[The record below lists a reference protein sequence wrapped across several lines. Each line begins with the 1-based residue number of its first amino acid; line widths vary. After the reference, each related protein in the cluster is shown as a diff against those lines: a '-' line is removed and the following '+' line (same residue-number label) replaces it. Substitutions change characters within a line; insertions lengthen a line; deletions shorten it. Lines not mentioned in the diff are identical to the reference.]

1 MLNTFRVV
9 FVTKTGSTPT
19 APCNYMY
26 SGNSGFYS
34 YDWGSG
40 REMGI
45 AGHYSFDKRTPWHF
59 TYKYGAPAPELSE
72 TAGLNSGVLFGN
84 NEFVGGGTGA
94 YIGGGNWEATGSRS
108 KEQDAVGYQA
118 PIEAP
123 PNNLPES
130 QVRPNR
136 TAAMAGLDGA
146 TGSGCLV
153 NSPCEIQYHGPA
165 LFSNFQDLQFAPTE
179 QWRPGAGGGPPVPTV
194 PPGVVEK
201 YQDQRYDAS
210 GWPGE
215 PNQQASSNFVFDQQ
229 ANRACIGYGWHGVAP
244 ELASGDPGYVPRLR
258 TTTAQSGGA
267 TDSQRKFTNMSTVD
281 VDHQATPVFR
291 AEEITLHA
299 PSELYHRRSRITGLF
314 PELLPNSETGAIN
327 VGAVN
332 AESDP
337 IGRGYYR
344 IEKEI
349 AVDNPS
355 EWPKGLF
362 LSVIGAGG
370 PAGACITSVSNE
382 LGCQTNTKAKMCV
395 PHGTEDLDGNLL
407 DYKAPFTEPT
417 RQAEHGKEASAF
429 LQLCPVG
436 SYDDRGI
443 DLLVVSTPGKGGVE
457 SWSEDGLFNTTF
469 PTWEERE
476 SKVEV
481 YIGVGFDDILEANR
495 VCTLRAEGGR
505 AVRVDSESN
514 GTDMTCGGLTEAGLC
529 VYDCPD
535 DPPAAY
541 KEVTDAVG
549 NIAVPPIAELS
560 TGDQFLKLGFSI
572 SMLSENIAFPSE
584 FADSMGI
591 TDSTSWHNKTGGI
604 EEYAEEDHTI
614 NVYHYGNIHADLQSK
629 GLLPNKTD
637 WDMVINFDS
646 AQDQYDFDNHHMW
659 WRNHTGAG
667 VEGQLGHENA
677 LNAGIHPLQ
686 EGLFTPGFCGTAT
699 GISEG
704 ETAFTCWLDEGVWA
718 PLTISENL
726 QTVFGGVLSGE
737 SQVTKCDTS
746 LGSMDDSCI
755 LNANSVAAYVK
766 TQVAAYNFGSTNSIE
781 LENCLVFNPAAITTE
796 WYADANRYD
805 YRCPAEGDDPDTCG
819 TLADGSTTGPNGE
832 ELFPGCTCPVSCF
845 NCQTSGGLIYG
856 LIDSE
861 TCKQLDGIYLS
872 QGERPS
878 LVRPADALPNNS
890 WPFIN
895 ERTTLNALNRSIRPE
910 NAATFE
916 LGSPAMFNC
925 FGGDDPDYGIEP
937 NWWESEN
944 QFKARE
950 WDKHV
955 GGWDNQTGCSQFL
968 SLPYNP
974 RRWALLGNANGVD
987 PLYSQMMYAGSYME
1001 LAYKESLT
1009 KSAFYMR
1016 DQKSDGTLSPLYS
1029 TWRNWVDDK
1038 CADAIRLW
1046 GRRRIIFDQSDMT
1059 NRNHPLR
1066 VYESGA
1072 DSFRQI
1078 GDSSCLYDEL
1088 PDWIN
1093 DDLPFGSGC
1102 GNIGEFSIPIPD
1114 DAGDCVNN
1122 NYNCE
1127 IAYVNWETNNSWNA
1141 FNTYTGFRRDLIPL
1155 DLLTNDISYELDGVI
1170 VDSWQDYAAGFNA
1183 AATRRVIFDFRD
1195 KDTHFDDIDPR
1206 LKLLNWMY
1214 SEDNSTL
1221 DDVGWSVG
1229 AGLPDDDSPNG
1240 AWIAGGAPFLPRW
1253 GLNMFSADIDNG
1265 YSSFGLNEDLPAGGS
1280 KSLSLPTNSFGV
1292 NTTSSGFWRY
1302 GLNDLNEEFGAE
1314 PNGYPLDGFDYNAC
1328 VPLQSL
1334 WYREDT
1340 RNSAGITW
1348 NMLTKENEWG
1358 FGTSRRIK
1366 TSGTATGYVYEY
1378 GTCGGYANAVSCVLY
1393 DGNDD
1398 LVSFGSGVNQN
1409 TRLPGADA
1417 AGNPLIKWSK
1427 TALVQRATTR
1437 PNDNF
1442 DPQFFDPDREVDGV
1456 GPEPGSRPSFWR
1468 LKTHTPSCLNEYDQ
1482 LAFPSQGVGDYTSN
1496 TDLHRWSGSGRKFGC
1511 DFDWNNNKYAQPLGR
1526 SIACATPPSIS
1537 YTLYKPGLPGAA
1549 GNLKL
1554 WGLNPET
1561 ASEGVGGNGGEAYVG
1576 FGPVFD
1582 TMFGNFPVDPEFPE
1596 LGQLPR
1602 LETGESGFSEP
1613 TVVDEFVGDPTS
1625 HGYYCE
1631 PIVRWITHPF
1641 QAIGAEGLPIG
1652 IAAHHVEGID
1662 KVVYQANGGPKL
1674 EITSRTRNSDGVEG
1688 YWARLR
1694 DSSSFVNDGQIKEIR
1709 AEIYPINGK
1718 PVVLQSKNPTHIVPT
1733 SDTQPVTD
1741 PMTSKCYQKDVD
1753 ASNYAMWYC
1762 ATTSRAVYV
1771 LDPTTDTFENALNR
1785 IQTFN
1790 DDPDGNPW
1798 IDGSTA
1804 SPIIKIK
1811 NTSPLKAPWDDTIG
1825 VTFFADNTI
1834 ILPEYWI
1841 PGMLTIEP
1849 EFATNRVGFTGDGP
1863 SVISS
1868 ADPVTHVVQIENNA
1882 FIPSSI
1888 TVKQGDTVVWNLVN
1902 GFHGVRSGV
1911 GDDECGDGVEFK
1923 SHDANSGTS
1932 TTGTLLDSAGN
1943 PFEWNV
1949 PIGLDPQTLDYRC
1962 SIHCAGMPGSI
1973 IIEEAVSSEQPV
1985 ANAMIAGN
1993 IEFKNCDF
2001 HWSTRIETLEWP
2013 AETENFDSY
2022 FASLNDDD
2030 TKHVTYYLNGCT
2042 FDGGI
2047 EANKELSESAA
2058 WVADGMTGIAW
2069 FHDPRAGLYTNAGD
2083 TTTNQTPFGGN
2094 IIGSH
2099 DAYASLATMKNTT
2112 ISNSNVAISSG
2123 TNLVNTNI
2131 DGFIGNALTGIN
2143 ASLSVDIDNQ
2153 NFGVAGGIYPA
2164 HIYAQTVDFAGGFN
2178 GDSNL
2183 TNVEYAAG
2191 TYVRFYDSGVG
2202 FAITQ
2207 AKSTIPIGSRLLR
2220 PNGNLDIQLWE
2231 TPSTILD
2238 DSILWETKENRTGK
2252 NVLVVDSIWN
2262 TGIVSQPLRSWD
2274 SYSYP
2279 ENAETYDVQYNN
2291 TGNLDSFPSGYNKI
2305 SNIGFIRTDITQTSL
2320 GSLFNHLGDGVNQ
2333 LDTHLIIDSC
2343 NFLGTNKTEFSL
2355 MGEDAVVGND
2365 IGNDQILP
2373 IENEFWNGDVPKN
2386 KRTRLLKY
2394 YRRAPF
2400 NTASTGG
2407 HAIRNSSFDDVR
2419 LNLLDIEFGG
2429 AAYNGAFG
2437 SDVANVDTSVNP
2449 SIRVQG
2455 SEVPFFT
2462 LWNMFGVTVENTTHN
2477 QQSYDVVSDDTANYE
2492 ERYLN
2497 GPNDYSEL
2505 RPGDNSSPF
2514 PFRLGT
2520 RSVTATYSSA
2530 NVDTTEGGTKDG
2542 EVYLTV
2548 DEQTMNDLQLSG
2560 KQCGVSVFTGVG
2572 TNWPNEDD
2580 NASSTPNKI
2589 GGINFWFDSLEKA
2602 TDFRNRANYLTRLEV
2617 TFENG
2622 NGTTGG
2628 YWTTEDPQ
2636 ILVNGNTQ
2644 AVGFWYNSA
2653 GNQDTFT
2660 YNDLLEGG
2668 SISFEVNPIPD
2679 GPTTVN
2685 DNCDSGDAGV
2695 LRVGESQQFST
2706 IQSAI
2711 TAAVDGELILVD
2723 DGVYREA
2730 INFLRKKLIIR
2741 GNLLN
2746 PENCVIDGLN
2756 EDGTPVGAAWSR
2768 PASDPT
2774 KISVVT
2780 VDTRVAGQCYDN
2792 SNPAEDELDEFSG
2805 YEVGDRSLEGF
2816 TIRNGSSGT
2825 RYSSTEPGCTPCAD
2839 GCAGPDS
2846 PINCANTECGGQMEG
2861 FVGGGLWVYRSYL
2874 SVGDCIFD
2882 NNVSDG
2888 GGGAFAR
2895 ESNVEFANCEFNN
2908 NVSRSNGGGLQLNHC
2923 ISEVMNCNFNNNEAD
2938 GTGVSG
2944 SGHGG
2949 AVHQFSGQLLIM
2961 NCNLLNNTCAGKG
2974 AGIDMNTRLVLS
2986 QARLHGNSSVIACT
3000 INSNTSTA
3008 DDGCGGLYLKAGE
3021 VGDTGVADAK
3031 VTMSG
3036 TTICE
3041 NVRGV
3046 ALDISNF
3053 CEGSVLVDQFEDAGS
3068 NNICSTSD
3076 PELPEQCPPY
3086 L

>member
-94 YIGGGNWEATGSRS
+94 YIGGGNWEDTGSRS
-108 KEQDAVGYQA
+108 KEQDAVGYQD
-118 PIEAP
+118 PDHP
-123 PNNLPES
+123 PASPAVPRLS
-130 QVRPNR
+130 R

-201 YQDQRYDAS
+201 YQDRGYPL
-210 GWPGE
+210 GWAQPILGI
-215 PNQQASSNFVFDQQ
+215 NKQSSSNFVFDNW

-244 ELASGDPGYVPRLR
+244 ELASGDPGYVTRR
-258 TTTAQSGGA
+258 ISVSGN
-267 TDSQRKFTNMSTVD
+267 TQRKFTNMSTED
-281 VDHQATPVFR
+281 IDHQSTPVFR

-327 VGAVN
+327 VGVVN

-337 IGRGYYR
+337 IDRGYYR

-370 PAGACITSVSNE
+370 PAGACITSVSNDD

-481 YIGVGFDDILEANR
+481 YIGDGFDDILEVNR

-514 GTDMTCGGLTEAGLC
+514 NTDEECGSLTEAGLC

-535 DPPAAY
+535 DSPAAY

-584 FADSMGI
+584 LADSMGI

-659 WRNHTGAG
+659 WRNHTG
-667 VEGQLGHENA
+667 EGQLGHENA

-726 QTVFGGVLSGE
+726 QTVFGGVLGGE
-737 SQVTKCDTS
+737 SQVTKCDTR

-766 TQVAAYNFGSTNSIE
+766 TQVAAYNFGAQTTSRE
-781 LENCLVFNPAAITTE
+781 LLENCLVFNPAAITTE

-832 ELFPGCTCPVSCF
+832 VLFPDGCTCPVSCF

-861 TCKQLDGIYLS
+861 TCKQLDGTYLS
-872 QGERPS
+872 RGETPS
-878 LVRPADALPNNS
+878 LGTPVNAVPNNS

-895 ERTTLNALNRSIRPE
+895 ERTTTASGSLDRSIRPE
-910 NAATFE
+910 NAAATFE

-937 NWWESEN
+937 NWWQSGTGILN
-944 QFKARE
+944 NKARE

-974 RRWALLGNANGVD
+974 RRDATANGVD

-1102 GNIGEFSIPIPD
+1102 GNIGEFSKPIPD
-1114 DAGDCVNN
+1114 GAEDCTDSGGVAD
-1122 NYNCE
+1122 YNCRVGYE
-1127 IAYVNWETNNSWNA
+1127 VWESDNSWNA

-1214 SEDNSTL
+1214 SEDTSILRDPTGTGVQAWTFNQM
-1221 DDVGWSVG
+1221 
-1229 AGLPDDDSPNG
+1229 PDDENPNG

-1253 GLNMFSADIDNG
+1253 GFNMNNNLSMQQAKWG
-1265 YSSFGLNEDLPAGGS
+1265 TFGLNDDLPAGGS

-1314 PNGYPLDGFDYNAC
+1314 PNGYPVDGFDYNAC
-1328 VPLQSL
+1328 VPFQSL

-1348 NMLTKENEWG
+1348 NMLTKEYTG
-1358 FGTSRRIK
+1358 SVPGQHTLFGQDGNIGGSQSHRRPP
-1366 TSGTATGYVYEY
+1366 TGYVYEY

-1409 TRLPGADA
+1409 TRMPGAA
-1417 AGNPLIKWSK
+1417 RAGTNQLINWSK
-1427 TALVQRATTR
+1427 TAFVQRATTR

-1442 DPQFFDPDREVDGV
+1442 DPTFFDPDREVDSV

-1468 LKTHTPSCLNEYDQ
+1468 LKTHTPSCLNEYDMLNRQ
-1482 LAFPSQGVGDYTSN
+1482 IDTQVGDYSNN
-1496 TDLHRWSGSGRKFGC
+1496 TDLNRWSGSGRKLGC

-1863 SVISS
+1863 SV
-1868 ADPVTHVVQIENNA
+1868 
-1882 FIPSSI
+1882 
-1888 TVKQGDTVVWNLVN
+1888 
-1902 GFHGVRSGV
+1902 
-1911 GDDECGDGVEFK
+1911 
-1923 SHDANSGTS
+1923 
-1932 TTGTLLDSAGN
+1932 
-1943 PFEWNV
+1943 
-1949 PIGLDPQTLDYRC
+1949 
-1962 SIHCAGMPGSI
+1962 
-1973 IIEEAVSSEQPV
+1973 SSEQSV

-2047 EANKELSESAA
+2047 EANKELLESAA

-2083 TTTNQTPFGGN
+2083 ITTNQTPFGGN

-2305 SNIGFIRTDITQTSL
+2305 SNIGFIRTDIRQTSL

-2373 IENEFWNGDVPKN
+2373 IGNEFWNGDVPKN

-2636 ILVNGNTQ
+2636 ILVNGDTQ

-2816 TIRNGSSGT
+2816 TIRNGTSGA
-2825 RYSSTEPGCTPCAD
+2825 RYPNTEPGCTPCEFNN
-2839 GCAGPDS
+2839 GCECEQDCVGPNA
-2846 PINCANTECGGQMEG
+2846 PINCVDDSCPGAGIDG

-2949 AVHQFSGQLLIM
+2949 AVHHFSGQLLIM

-3021 VGDTGVADAK
+3021 VDDTGVADAK
-3031 VTMSG
+3031 VIMSG

-3068 NNICSTSD
+3068 NTICSTSD